1 MAPNLSWIFLF
12 IILVGLLMVQWHHS
26 AWMSTIRNEY
36 ASHGGKF
43 YVDRPPVPLQR
54 AVRNISI
61 LCAGAG
67 VISFFLNRQIGL
79 TTGQVFLMLVVFLLL
94 YRNALFFGAPTTYV
108 ITSSGIAIYFAPT
121 NLDYRL
127 FLNFDE
133 ISRFERCRFQKD
145 KGLTKR
151 IEKLFIAP
159 KDIEALWESP

>member
-1 MAPNLSWIFLF
+1 MKTFPDRFILGIPRLYIKQFPYAWIVFIALWTWPPNLSWIFLF

-79 TTGQVFLMLVVFLLL
+79 TTGQVFSDACCFFTSLSERPVFWSTNHICHYVQLNCNLLCS
-94 YRNALFFGAPTTYV
+94 NQP
-108 ITSSGIAIYFAPT
+108 
-121 NLDYRL
+121 
-127 FLNFDE
+127 
-133 ISRFERCRFQKD
+133 
-145 KGLTKR
+145 
-151 IEKLFIAP
+151 
-159 KDIEALWESP
+159 